1 MNSVAPTKADYRVV
15 IYAVP
20 EDPQDLA
27 QVLTEVLEMHATDA
41 IVHARHAPGILPD
54 RLTREQAD
62 RLAAAIEKIG
72 ISANV
77 ATIDEI
83 PDFDHSQTVHHCQW
97 SDSAMEIFGTQAAV
111 EHRIPWNDIELIC
124 VGVVPQESARHYL
137 TGEMSVLSA
146 ARRSPHD
153 PLNIPPTAGPELWF
167 VRRNPFHVFCIDH
180 KRMNYECLG
189 YSKTDSATA
198 NFQLF
203 LRDLLQHA
211 PGAYVTPSTRAFLD
225 HGPDREFQFDSTDHL
240 QRYAQLHLMIHRHA
254 SSGRG
259 EQS

>member
-1 MNSVAPTKADYRVV
+1 MSPAAPTRTDCLVV
-15 IYAVP
+15 VYAIP

-27 QVLTEVLEMHATDA
+27 HVLTEVLDMHPTDA

-54 RLTREQAD
+54 PLTREQAD
-62 RLAAAIEKIG
+62 RLVAAIEKIG
-72 ISANV
+72 IAANV
-77 ATIDEI
+77 TTSDQI
-83 PDFDHSQTVHHCQW
+83 PDFNHRQIVHHCQW
-97 SDSAMEIFGTQAAV
+97 SDTALEIIGTQATA
-111 EHRIPWNDIELIC
+111 EIRIPWNEIDLIC
-124 VGVVPQESARHYL
+124 VGVVPQESARHYP

-167 VRRNPFHVFCIDH
+167 VRRNPFQVFCIDH

-189 YSKTDSATA
+189 SSKTDSATA

-225 HGPDREFQFDSTDHL
+225 RGGERDYQFDSTDHL
-240 QRYAQLHLMIHRHA
+240 QRYAQLHLMIHRQA
-254 SSGRG
+254 SRSRG